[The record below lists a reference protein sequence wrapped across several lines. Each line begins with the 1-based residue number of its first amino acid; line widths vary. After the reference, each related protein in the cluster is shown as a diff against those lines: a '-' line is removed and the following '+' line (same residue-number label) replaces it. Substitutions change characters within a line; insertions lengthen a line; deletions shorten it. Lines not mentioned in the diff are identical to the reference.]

1 MQAIDSLTVAGG
13 VPTMRAAVHH
23 RYGDPEGLTI
33 GEIGKPEPG
42 DDDVLIR
49 VAAAGVSIGD
59 HHVITG
65 KPYLIRLS
73 PFGGFPRPKHPVPGA
88 AMSGRVVAVGSHVT
102 DFRVGDEVFGQAQN
116 GAFAEFLLVPAKFV
130 AHKPRNLSF
139 EEAAAVPWGTTA
151 LQGLRDA
158 GELKAGELVLVNG
171 ASGAVGTWAVQ
182 LAKAFG
188 AHVTAVCST
197 NNVDLVRSLGADEVI
212 DYSRSDY
219 LEGAGRYDVLMDMV
233 GNRTL
238 SGNKRVLRQ
247 GGRYVPCSGGGGDW
261 LGPLWRMLRGWL
273 VFCTGGRR
281 LKLFMQKTSAADLVL
296 LRELIEAGRAKPV
309 VERIWPFPQ
318 LSAALHHVGNGHSR
332 GLNVV
337 RIPD

>member
-171 ASGAVGTWAVQ
+171 AS
-182 LAKAFG
+182 
-188 AHVTAVCST
+188 
-197 NNVDLVRSLGADEVI
+197 
-212 DYSRSDY
+212 
-219 LEGAGRYDVLMDMV
+219 
-233 GNRTL
+233 
-238 SGNKRVLRQ
+238 
-247 GGRYVPCSGGGGDW
+247 
-261 LGPLWRMLRGWL
+261 
-273 VFCTGGRR
+273 
-281 LKLFMQKTSAADLVL
+281 
-296 LRELIEAGRAKPV
+296 
-309 VERIWPFPQ
+309 
-318 LSAALHHVGNGHSR
+318 
-332 GLNVV
+332 
-337 RIPD
+337 